1 MLKEII
7 FNGSPKF
14 GIQKIY
20 KFKNGFGASV
30 VCHKYSYG
38 GESGLWELAVLDES
52 GCLTSDTSITDDV
65 LGGLTEKELS
75 GYLKGTL
82 QDGSR
87 DYRNETRIN
96 DFIVDKFIGIQLL
109 CDHRFEL
116 TLK

>member
-38 GESGLWELAVLDES
+38 GESGLWELAVLNKS
-52 GCLTSDTSITDDV
+52 GSLTFDTPITDDV
-65 LGGLTEKELS
+65 LGSLTEKEVDNILEEIKQ
-75 GYLKGTL
+75 LKG
-82 QDGSR
+82 
-87 DYRNETRIN
+87 E
-96 DFIVDKFIGIQLL
+96 
-109 CDHRFEL
+109 
-116 TLK
+116 